1 MAEVPARS
9 LPAHDAWYGIVT
21 KNEKPAP
28 PRNWTSAF
36 GPMVLPWRVEVRQV
50 ETRRDAGA
58 LKRRQQMRKAVA
70 WITRR
75 LSCAGVVRRHL
86 SAGERD
92 SLRYLASLSA
102 RSMSFLNAGNGCA
115 PLKK

>member
-58 LKRRQQMRKAVA
+58 LKRRQQMRKPSHGSRDGFRVPV
-70 WITRR
+70 
-75 LSCAGVVRRHL
+75 SFAGT
-86 SAGERD
+86 
-92 SLRYLASLSA
+92 
-102 RSMSFLNAGNGCA
+102 
-115 PLKK
+115 